1 MLGSEKWGKS
11 LKKNIWIINHYASD
25 TFFDEG
31 GRHYWIAQYL
41 KENQYEPIVFA
52 ANSIHGKGDYYFDDK
67 ALFSEHMAKK
77 INVPYIFVRAKKYEG
92 NGKQRIWN
100 MIDFYRNVQKAAKRY
115 AKENNLKPDVILASS
130 VHPLAILAGLHLAKY
145 FGVECICEIRDLWPE
160 SIVAYG
166 LLNEKSIL
174 AKLLYEGERYL
185 YKKADKIVMTWAGGY
200 EYIVDKG
207 WENEI
212 PRSKVYHIS
221 NGVNLDA
228 FNENSLRMK
237 CEMINQY
244 KEKIFVYTGSIREV
258 NNLDMLVEA
267 ARLLM
272 SERTDVLLLIFGDGD
287 QRERLQEVVKQEGL
301 TNIIFAGRVKKEEIP
316 YILKKSYATI
326 LHNSSTRLDKYG
338 QSQNKLFEYLAA
350 GKPVLMTY
358 AVGYSV
364 VKKERCGW
372 EIQYQNAREI
382 ATAIEEMSEMSYE
395 EYTHMCDRAKKT
407 ASHYD
412 FKNLTKL
419 YIEIIEK

>member
-166 LLNEKSIL
+166 LLNEKSLL

-258 NNLDMLVEA
+258 NNLDMMIEA
-267 ARLLM
+267 ARLLKN
-272 SERTDVLLLIFGDGD
+272 ERTDVLLLIFGDGD

-382 ATAIEEMSEMSYE
+382 ATAIEEMSDMSCE
-395 EYTHMCDRAKKT
+395 EYTHMCDRAKKI